1 MKRIPNHYGDDQEE
15 EEGDYDGDAD
25 YVDECDD
32 IDDVDEHDDAG
43 GDDDVDVGE
52 YDDVDDDNDG
62 DVDGDNDGVVDE
74 HDDAGGDD
82 NDDSSESN
90 PRHCGVCT
98 FCCRRFNSS
107 HIITLLD
114 LELMQMSA
122 LMLRQLLR
130 LTFVGADDDTYADVT
145 L

>member
-1 MKRIPNHYGDDQEE
+1 MMVMSMVIMM
-15 EEGDYDGDAD
+15 
-25 YVDECDD
+25 
-32 IDDVDEHDDAG
+32 VDEHD
-43 GDDDVDVGE
+43 
-52 YDDVDDDNDG
+52 N
-62 DVDGDNDGVVDE
+62 
-74 HDDAGGDD
+74 AGGDD
-82 NDDSSESN
+82 NDDLSESN

-122 LMLRQLLR
+122 LMLR
-130 LTFVGADDDTYADVT
+130 LTVIVADDDTYAGVA

>member
-1 MKRIPNHYGDDQEE
+1 MGIPNHYGDDQE
-15 EEGDYDGDAD
+15 DDGDAD
-25 YVDECDD
+25 YVNECDD
-32 IDDVDEHDDAG
+32 IDDVDDEEYEDDG
-43 GDDDVDVGE
+43 GDDD
-52 YDDVDDDNDG
+52 G
-62 DVDGDNDGVVDE
+62 DVDE

-122 LMLRQLLR
+122 LMLTQLLR
-130 LTFVGADDDTYADVT
+130 LTAVGADADLVVDVADNADAEVHADPANDADDFS
-145 L
+145 

>member
-1 MKRIPNHYGDDQEE
+1 MRARKRIPSHYGDDQEE
-15 EEGDYDGDAD
+15 EEGNYDGEETDGDDDYDGD
-25 YVDECDD
+25 VDEPDD
-32 IDDVDEHDDAG
+32 AGDDVDEHDDVD
-43 GDDDVDVGE
+43 GDDDE
-52 YDDVDDDNDG
+52 Q
-62 DVDGDNDGVVDE
+62 
-74 HDDAGGDD
+74 DDAGGDD

-130 LTFVGADDDTYADVT
+130 LTVVGADDDTYAEIT

>member
-1 MKRIPNHYGDDQEE
+1 MMETMTN
-15 EEGDYDGDAD
+15 D

-43 GDDDVDVGE
+43 GDDDVDVDE
-52 YDDVDDDNDG
+52 YDDVDGDDDG
-62 DVDGDNDGVVDE
+62 DVDEDGDT
-74 HDDAGGDD
+74 GGDD

-130 LTFVGADDDTYADVT
+130 LTVVGADDDTYADVT

>member
-1 MKRIPNHYGDDQEE
+1 MNPRILVVAVVIHPQFPCILQTRDLMRIMKRIPNHYGDDQEE
-15 EEGDYDGDAD
+15 EPSEYDDVDGDND
-25 YVDECDD
+25 
-32 IDDVDEHDDAG
+32 DDVDEHDDAG
-43 GDDDVDVGE
+43 GDDDVDVDE
-52 YDDVDDDNDG
+52 YD
-62 DVDGDNDGVVDE
+62 DVDGDNDGDVDE

-122 LMLRQLLR
+122 LMLR
-130 LTFVGADDDTYADVT
+130 
-145 L
+145 